1 MLTSAFLKQAVERKS
16 VCSPFFDLL
25 NHKPSLE
32 ANAQFQVAVQSDSGG
47 VAASTN
53 GDGSKS
59 GRSIQVSATKN
70 IPAGQQI
77 FVSYIANSISSGKD
91 DWYLLHRYGFCSSD
105 GENATSPP
113 HPQPHWQY
121 IVDKAARDYGEKE
134 AARMAS
140 TDSIR
145 ADVPNTSDGADLPSA
160 AASDDALEWNRI
172 GVKLCIDHQAVQKA
186 TASKSTTPPAFNQL
200 EDPSAGVQGT
210 TIGAPLSRR

>member
-105 GENATSPP
+105 GENASPP
-113 HPQPHWQY
+113 PAPTTKLAVHCRQSCTRLW
-121 IVDKAARDYGEKE
+121 GERGCTNGKHGQH
-134 AARMAS
+134 S
-140 TDSIR
+140 
-145 ADVPNTSDGADLPSA
+145 
-160 AASDDALEWNRI
+160 
-172 GVKLCIDHQAVQKA
+172 C
-186 TASKSTTPPAFNQL
+186 
-200 EDPSAGVQGT
+200 
-210 TIGAPLSRR
+210 